1 MSTAMK
7 GVGRGALSAGDGAG
21 ALARR
26 AAGARAGAGPRVVGA
41 SRRKGTAFFS
51 AGAGKRRGNTRASC
65 RQCSD
70 AAYLRVQYTFK
81 AAAAKKDKGKT
92 ELESESARE
101 EKRAQG
107 PLVGASLA
115 LLKFYKREI
124 SPLLPPSCRYVPTCS
139 EYAMEAYSKFGFG
152 KGKNRPTLSPLYLRS
167 LDSSPIRCVVPLS
180 VFK

>member
-1 MSTAMK
+1 MQ
-7 GVGRGALSAGDGAG
+7 D
-21 ALARR
+21 
-26 AAGARAGAGPRVVGA
+26 
-41 SRRKGTAFFS
+41 
-51 AGAGKRRGNTRASC
+51 
-65 RQCSD
+65 
-70 AAYLRVQYTFK
+70 TFK

-92 ELESESARE
+92 ESESESARE

-152 KGKNRPTLSPLYLRS
+152 KGKNRPTLPPLYLRS